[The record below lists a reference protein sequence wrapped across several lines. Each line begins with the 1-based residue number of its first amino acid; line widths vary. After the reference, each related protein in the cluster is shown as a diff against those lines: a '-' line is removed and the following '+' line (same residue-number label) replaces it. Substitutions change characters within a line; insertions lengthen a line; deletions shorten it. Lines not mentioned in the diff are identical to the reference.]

1 MNGKLTVQLDTARC
15 RSYGVCVSILPD
27 VFDTPSGAPTAVLL
41 RENVDADESEDLEEA
56 ARACPA
62 QAISIGSESQ
72 A

>member
-1 MNGKLTVQLDTARC
+1 VNGKPTVQLDTARC

-27 VFDTPSGAPTAVLL
+27 VFDTPSGVPTAVLL
-41 RENVDADESEDLEEA
+41 RENVDADEREDLEEA

-62 QAISIGSESQ
+62 QAISIGPESQ

>member
-1 MNGKLTVQLDTARC
+1 
-15 RSYGVCVSILPD
+15 

-41 RENVDADESEDLEEA
+41 RENVDADEREDLAEA

-72 A
+72 T

>member
-1 MNGKLTVQLDTARC
+1 VNDKLTVHLDTGRC
-15 RSYGVCVSILPD
+15 QSYGVCVSILPD

-41 RENVDADESEDLEEA
+41 RENVDADEREELEEA

-72 A
+72 T

>member
-1 MNGKLTVQLDTARC
+1 VNGELTVHLDTTRC

-27 VFDTPSGAPTAVLL
+27 VFDTPSGVPTAVLL
-41 RENVDADESEDLEEA
+41 RENVDADEREDLEEA